1 MNFRLD
7 HPVRWAC
14 LAALATSLAACG
26 GGLSDPDSIASKA
39 LLGSANP
46 PPPID
51 LSKFGPVVKCP
62 PITIQPGTESLSV
75 YDGDQIGA
83 FFLRHQAN
91 VVDTATECNATG
103 GTMTIKIGV
112 RGRILA
118 GPKSSYGDVTLP
130 LRVAVTHNGA
140 DVIYSEIHSVPTT
153 LSESQPS
160 QPWAKVIDDIQI
172 PDQGT
177 LRILLGFDDKSAR
190 ERSR

>member
-1 MNFRLD
+1 MNFRSD
-7 HPVRWAC
+7 HPARWAC
-14 LAALATSLAACG
+14 LAALALSLAACG
-26 GGLSDPDSIASKA
+26 GGLSNPDSVASKA

-51 LSKFGPVVKCP
+51 LSKFGPTIKCP
-62 PITIQPGTESLSV
+62 PVTIQPGTESLSV

-83 FFLRHQAN
+83 FSLRHQAN

-112 RGRILA
+112 RGRVLA
-118 GPKSSYGDVTLP
+118 GPKSAFGTVALP
-130 LRVAVTHNGA
+130 LRVAVTRDGA
-140 DVIYSEIHSVPTT
+140 ELLYSEIHTISAD
-153 LSESQPS
+153 LSESEPS
-160 QPWAKVIDDIQI
+160 KPWATVIENVQI

-177 LRILLGFDDKSAR
+177 LRILLGFDDRKAN